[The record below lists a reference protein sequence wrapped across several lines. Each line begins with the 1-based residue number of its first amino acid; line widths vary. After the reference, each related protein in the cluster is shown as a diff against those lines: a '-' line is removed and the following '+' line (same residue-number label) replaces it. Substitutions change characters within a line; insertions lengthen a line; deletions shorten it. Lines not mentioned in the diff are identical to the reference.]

1 MLTSTGGYPALWFLA
16 AGVPCVLPCF
26 DFFSNVWWFSVMSVV
41 RESLDQKSLSSS
53 SLDLQYVL
61 HGENPLRISSTV
73 LQVLLQLA
81 PACGWCLCDRVRAPF
96 LVTCSSSCFFAGGAS
111 CRHYRFQCW
120 SLGLRRPDQDYNLKM
135 LKDKALVETAVSVF
149 FWHVSTRFNRFKFK
163 SDSRVLWKSV
173 HALHHIRG
181 WGWEH
186 TACSS
191 RFLSGG
197 VMQVAFGLD
206 GLMKLNSLC
215 ARVFCVSKLKT

>member
-16 AGVPCVLPCF
+16 AGVPCVLPFF

-61 HGENPLRISSTV
+61 HAENPLRISSTV

-135 LKDKALVETAVSVF
+135 LKDKYCRLCFFLTCINRIQPIQIQKWLQGSMEIRACITSYQGVGVRTHSLLQQVSVRRCNASC
-149 FWHVSTRFNRFKFK
+149 FWTWWTDEIK
-163 SDSRVLWKSV
+163 
-173 HALHHIRG
+173 
-181 WGWEH
+181 
-186 TACSS
+186 
-191 RFLSGG
+191 
-197 VMQVAFGLD
+197 
-206 GLMKLNSLC
+206 
-215 ARVFCVSKLKT
+215 